1 MRRTNAVC
9 RSNRKNGRAMPAPT
23 LLIFVPT
30 MPVGATI
37 GRPSCRF
44 CRKRPLSRLRRQ
56 LPLRRG
62 AMGGGNVIGCDCL
75 PCARGGGSD
84 ACGRAG
90 GVVFFSG
97 DLKLYRCVY
106 CGCPTGSYRPS
117 RKKRAGNARPYVI
130 DFCSDYAR
138 RGDHWSPVVQ
148 VLPEATPQSRQA
160 VTAPLTQGRQGQY
173 YSCTNRETMTANS
186 ARVAPP
192 RGSSRP
198 PGLPVMMPF
207 TFAQRMAGTA

>member
-1 MRRTNAVC
+1 MASAAAKICDPSVTASRDSSPYAGEPRAAAFNAQ
-9 RSNRKNGRAMPAPT
+9 KI
-23 LLIFVPT
+23 L
-30 MPVGATI
+30 
-37 GRPSCRF
+37 
-44 CRKRPLSRLRRQ
+44 RPLSRLRRQ

-62 AMGGGNVIGCDCL
+62 AKGDGNVIGCDCL

-106 CGCPTGSYRPS
+106 CGCPTGSCRPN

-138 RGDHWSPVVQ
+138 RGDHWSPVVH
-148 VLPEATPQSRQA
+148 VLPEATPQPASP
-160 VTAPLTQGRQGQY
+160 TAPLTQGRHGQY
-173 YSCTNRETMTANS
+173 YSCTKRDIMTANS

>member
-1 MRRTNAVC
+1 MA
-9 RSNRKNGRAMPAPT
+9 SAAQKI
-23 LLIFVPT
+23 L
-30 MPVGATI
+30 
-37 GRPSCRF
+37 
-44 CRKRPLSRLRRQ
+44 RPLSRLRRQ

-106 CGCPTGSYRPS
+106 CGCPTGSCRPN

-130 DFCSDYAR
+130 DFCSDYAVGATIGRPSCRFCRKRPLSRLRRQLPLR
-138 RGDHWSPVVQ
+138 RGAMGDGFRCA
-148 VLPEATPQSRQA
+148 ENIATPQSA
-160 VTAPLTQGRQGQY
+160 APTPPLAQGSQGQY
-173 YSCTNRETMTANS
+173 YSCTKRDIMTANS

>member
-1 MRRTNAVC
+1 MRPSRWGCFFSGDLKLYRCVYCGCPTGSC
-9 RSNRKNGRAMPAPT
+9 RPNRKKRAGNARPYVIDFCSDYA
-23 LLIFVPT
+23 
-30 MPVGATI
+30 VGATI

-56 LPLRRG
+56 LPFRRG

-106 CGCPTGSYRPS
+106 CGCPTGSCRPN

-130 DFCSDYAR
+130 DFCSDYAVGATIGRPSCRFCRKRPLSRLRRQLPLR
-138 RGDHWSPVVQ
+138 RG
-148 VLPEATPQSRQA
+148 AKGNI
-160 VTAPLTQGRQGQY
+160 TA
-173 YSCTNRETMTANS
+173 
-186 ARVAPP
+186 
-192 RGSSRP
+192 
-198 PGLPVMMPF
+198 
-207 TFAQRMAGTA
+207 AQNAIS

>member
-1 MRRTNAVC
+1 MRPSRWGCLFSGDLKLYRCVYCGCPTGSC
-9 RSNRKNGRAMPAPT
+9 RPNRKKRAGNARPYVIDFCSDYA
-23 LLIFVPT
+23 
-30 MPVGATI
+30 VGATI

-62 AMGGGNVIGCDCL
+62 AKGDSFQ
-75 PCARGGGSD
+75 CAE
-84 ACGRAG
+84 
-90 GVVFFSG
+90 
-97 DLKLYRCVY
+97 
-106 CGCPTGSYRPS
+106 
-117 RKKRAGNARPYVI
+117 NI
-130 DFCSDYAR
+130 
-138 RGDHWSPVVQ
+138 
-148 VLPEATPQSRQA
+148 ATPQSA
-160 VTAPLTQGRQGQY
+160 APTAPLTQGSQGQY
-173 YSCTNRETMTANS
+173 YSCTKRDIMTANS